1 MTHTSHWGAFLDA
14 LPKTSP
20 VSDAILES
28 WQRCRAAGLDR
39 ALHADHFRSVD
50 APDLAER
57 LRLNADLI
65 DIARSHLDW
74 LGAQLATVPHVV
86 YLVDE
91 DGIVLLSSGDPELI
105 AYAHLA
111 PGADW
116 SERTMGTNGAG
127 TAIASRRPVAVV
139 GPDHFD
145 RRWHDCTC
153 TAAPIRHPDGGVIG
167 AVDVTTSV
175 EHARPEQL
183 VIVSHVSHAITE
195 ALALRGRAR
204 TAETAANLGRLASF
218 MAHEIASPLD
228 ALHGTLEAISDGA
241 ADPDRF
247 VARALALTTR
257 MTATVSDLRLLGG
270 DLRLRRGGVA
280 RERVE
285 LRDLVAA
292 SQSLLPRTRG
302 VSVAMPPD
310 LERVEVAGH
319 RGLLVMA
326 LRNLLANAAAASPVG
341 QLIGIAAERTD
352 DAVRLTV
359 WDDGDGIPESARGRL
374 FREPMTTKP
383 SGSGI
388 GLLLVRTIVEQIHG
402 GHVAYEPR
410 VPRGSA
416 FILTLPVAPAAG

>member
-1 MTHTSHWGAFLDA
+1 MPHTAHWGTFLDA

-20 VSDAILES
+20 VADAILES
-28 WQRCRAAGLDR
+28 WLRCRAAGLDR

-50 APDLAER
+50 PADLTER
-57 LRLNADLI
+57 LQRNTELVA
-65 DIARSHLDW
+65 IARSHLDW

-91 DGIVLLSSGDPELI
+91 DGIVLLSSGDPDLI

-145 RRWHDCTC
+145 QRWHDCTC
-153 TAAPIRHPDGGVIG
+153 TAAPIHHPDGGVIG

-183 VIVSHVSHAITE
+183 VVVSHVAHAITE
-195 ALALRGRAR
+195 ALALRGRLR
-204 TAETAANLGRLASF
+204 SAETAASLGRLASF

-228 ALHGTLEAISDGA
+228 ALHGTLEAVNDGE
-241 ADPDRF
+241 ADPGRF
-247 VARALALTTR
+247 LARALALTTR

-270 DLRLRRGGVA
+270 DLRLRPDGRPK
-280 RERVE
+280 ERVE
-285 LRDLVAA
+285 LRELVAA
-292 SQSLLPRTRG
+292 AQTLLPRSRA
-302 VSVAMPPD
+302 VSVALAPE

-326 LRNLLANAAAASPVG
+326 LRNFLANAAAASPIG
-341 QLIGIAAERTD
+341 RTIGITAERTG
-352 DAVRLTV
+352 DAVRITV
-359 WDDGDGIPESARGRL
+359 WDDGDGVPASARGQL
-374 FREPMTTKP
+374 FREAMTTKP

-388 GLLLVRTIVEQIHG
+388 GLLLVRAIVEQIHG
-402 GHVAYEPR
+402 GQVAYEPR

-416 FILTLPVAPAAG
+416 FILTLPLAPAVE

>member
-1 MTHTSHWGAFLDA
+1 MTHAHWGAFLDA

-28 WQRCRAAGLDR
+28 WSRCRAAGLDR
-39 ALHADHFRSVD
+39 ALHSDRFRSVD
-50 APDLAER
+50 PPDLAER
-57 LRLNADLI
+57 LQRNSELV

-74 LGAQLATVPHVV
+74 LGTQLAAVPHVV

-127 TAIASRRPVAVV
+127 TAITSRRPVAVV

-145 RRWHDCTC
+145 ERWHDCTC
-153 TAAPIRHPDGGVIG
+153 TAAPIHHPDGGVIG

-183 VIVSHVSHAITE
+183 VIVSHVAHAITE
-195 ALALRGRAR
+195 ALALRGRLR
-204 TAETAANLGRLASF
+204 SAETAANLGRLASF

-228 ALHGTLEAISDGA
+228 ALLGTLEAINDGA
-241 ADPDRF
+241 ADPGRF
-247 VARALALTTR
+247 LARALALTTR
-257 MTATVSDLRLLGG
+257 MTTTVSDLRLLGG
-270 DLRLRRGGVA
+270 DLRLRPEGR
-280 RERVE
+280 RRDRVE
-285 LRDLVAA
+285 LREIVAA
-292 SQSLLPRTRG
+292 SQTLLPRTRT

-310 LERVEVAGH
+310 LEGVEVAGH

-341 QLIGIAAERTD
+341 QAIGIIAERTG
-352 DAVRLTV
+352 DAVRITV
-359 WDDGDGIPESARGRL
+359 WDDGDGIPSSARGRL

-388 GLLLVRTIVEQIHG
+388 GLLLVRAIVEQIHG
-402 GHVAYEPR
+402 GQVAYEPR

-416 FILTLPVAPAAG
+416 FILTLPLAPVDE